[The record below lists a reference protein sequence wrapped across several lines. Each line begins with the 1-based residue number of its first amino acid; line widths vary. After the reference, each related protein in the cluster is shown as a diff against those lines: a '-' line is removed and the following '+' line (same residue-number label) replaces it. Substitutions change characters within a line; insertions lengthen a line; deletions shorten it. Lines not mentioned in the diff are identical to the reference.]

1 MPAKEEAKGEVKV
14 KRSDLTV
21 VAEDTNWRK
30 YCANDLRVA
39 NDFNENWGF
48 LTKAAQ
54 GKYLRANAN
63 VICLKRAKRL
73 QQLWRTES
81 LSRKLLWRTLLA
93 NCLTRAAN
101 RSVEL
106 A

>member
-1 MPAKEEAKGEVKV
+1 MLCKFNQLIIKMSKEEAKGEVKV

-39 NDFNENWGF
+39 GEFNENWGF

-54 GKYLRANAN
+54 SKYLK
-63 VICLKRAKRL
+63 IEL
-73 QQLWRTES
+73 
-81 LSRKLLWRTLLA
+81 TL
-93 NCLTRAAN
+93 RY
-101 RSVEL
+101 RW
-106 A
+106 

>member
-54 GKYLRANAN
+54 GKCLRANTN
-63 VICLKRAKRL
+63 VIFEEGKTVATTLEDRIAE
-73 QQLWRTES
+73 QEAIMANS
-81 LSRKLLWRTLLA
+81 SGKLFNT
-93 NCLTRAAN
+93 
-101 RSVEL
+101 SSK
-106 A
+106 

>member
-1 MPAKEEAKGEVKV
+1 MPAEEAKGEVKV

-39 NDFNENWGF
+39 NEFNENWGF

-54 GKYLRANAN
+54 GTYFKNN
-63 VICLKRAKRL
+63 
-73 QQLWRTES
+73 S
-81 LSRKLLWRTLLA
+81 
-93 NCLTRAAN
+93 N
-101 RSVEL
+101 
-106 A
+106 